1 MMQTS
6 LTQAAAS
13 RTAASDASTW
23 QQLSQA
29 DAAGTFFQSWLT
41 LQCGMIDGV
50 TSGVL
55 VLGPA
60 DTGPFA
66 PVGFWP
72 AGELSGPLLA
82 DVAQRALQSRQPL
95 AVPGAPHSAVAYPV
109 LVDGQVHGV
118 VAVET
123 ALHSESALQDVLRR
137 LQWGIAGIEA
147 LLRRQQLGDE
157 QETRERLIATLD
169 PVASTLAEE
178 HFESAANALATELAM
193 RLDCDRVSVGFVR
206 DRHAR
211 VIAVSHSAQF
221 GKRMNLIRAIGM
233 AMDEALDQKSVI
245 VLPLPEGEVLVT
257 REHAALA
264 RQHGSDCILTIP
276 FAIGEL
282 TSGAFT
288 FERPAGHPF
297 EPATVELCQA
307 VTALCSRILEDKRL
321 NDRLLVT
328 RVKDAVQ
335 DQLMKLTGPRHFG
348 RKLAAFV
355 VMAAVVFFSFAGG
368 DYRVNA
374 NATLEGAVRRVLAAP
389 FDGYVATTF
398 HRAGDVVG
406 SGTVMATLDDR
417 DLRLEYLKWASQHAQ
432 YTKQYQE
439 AAAQHDRSQANIL
452 VAQVQQAQAQMAL
465 LAEQLAR
472 ARIAA
477 PFAGIVVSGDLDQS
491 LGSTVHRGQVLF
503 ELAPL
508 DAYRVVL
515 EIDEGEIAALKLG
528 QKGDLVLSSMAGEVF
543 PFTVKSITPVTS
555 SREGRSYFRVE
566 AALSKVSERLRPGM
580 EGVGKVEIGER
591 KLAWIWTHKLVDWLR
606 LAAWSWL

>member
-1 MMQTS
+1 MQTS

-13 RTAASDASTW
+13 RNAASDASAW

-41 LQCGMIDGV
+41 LQCGMIDGAS
-50 TSGVL
+50 SGVL

-72 AGELSGPLLA
+72 AGEPSGPLLA

-95 AVPGAPHSAVAYPV
+95 AVAGAPHSAAAYPV

-123 ALHSESALQDVLRR
+123 ALHAESALQDVLRR

-147 LLRRQQLGDE
+147 LLRRRQIGDE

-178 HFESAANALATELAM
+178 HFEPAANALATELAM
-193 RLDCDRVSVGFVR
+193 RLDCDRVSIGFVR
-206 DRHAR
+206 DRHAC

-233 AMDEALDQKSVI
+233 AMDEALDQKSAI
-245 VLPLPEGEVLVT
+245 VLPQPEGEVLVT

-307 VTALCSRILEDKRL
+307 VTALCSRILEDKRR
-321 NDRLLVT
+321 NDRLLLT

-355 VMAAVVFFSFAGG
+355 AMAAVVFFSFAGG

-374 NATLEGAVRRVLAAP
+374 NATLEGSVRRVLAAP
-389 FDGYVATTF
+389 FDGYVATTY

-406 SGTVMATLDDR
+406 NGTVMATLDDR

-472 ARIAA
+472 ARISA

-515 EIDEGEIAALKLG
+515 EIDEGEITALKLG
-528 QKGDLVLSSMAGEVF
+528 QKGELVLSSIAGEVF
-543 PFTVKSITPVTS
+543 PFVVKSITPVTS

-566 AALSKVSERLRPGM
+566 AALSRVSERLRPGM

-591 KLAWIWTHKLVDWLR
+591 KLVWIWTHKLVDWLR
-606 LAAWSWL
+606 LTAWSWL